1 MKSWHGFLGTLLL
14 FLQLGNLCLRRR
26 IALCCVPTPQ
36 HVLERRIGHS
46 SPCRE
51 EGREGMR
58 EGGEQILRRGEGGER
73 GRGGEMAEGEGG
85 RERGR

>member
-1 MKSWHGFLGTLLL
+1 MMSWHGFLGTLLL

-36 HVLERRIGHS
+36 HVLEMRIGHS

-51 EGREGMR
+51 GGDEGGGSRYGGGEREERGREEGEERWLEGREG
-58 EGGEQILRRGEGGER
+58 
-73 GRGGEMAEGEGG
+73 GR
-85 RERGR
+85 